1 MNQLNLKQMKM
12 NKKTSDIL
20 GSDTVPSTVEEKL
33 EDGNKEQVCL
43 RELLQSPEFRNPDL
57 RIPVALG
64 KDVHGNP
71 VIRDLSAMPHV
82 LVAGS
87 DGSEKIV
94 CINNILVSFLSQF
107 RPDELRLVLVDT
119 REIDMPFYKKLPH
132 LAVPVVE
139 DPTNAIEVLR
149 WAVDEVGRRYELFS
163 AIGVRTLRDYNALP
177 AEDKLNTPF
186 PDECADD
193 DPTGDEKSP
202 QDGEGPHQDRSM
214 PVHLPYII
222 IVIGELFDLILEN
235 KEELEMLIC
244 RFTQKAYGAGMH
256 LIVATQMPTTH
267 IVSGTIKA
275 NLPSR
280 IALKVSGQSESR
292 VILDEVGTE
301 NLLGG
306 GDMLFMPPSGPSEM
320 VRVRGAFVS
329 DEEITAI
336 VDRCAANDE
345 QNFIQSAVDAMTSE
359 KAGDDE
365 DFTDFSE
372 ADVEVDEDLYTRCV
386 KLAATER
393 KVSISLLQRRFTIGY
408 RRAVKL
414 MDMMEERG
422 VISPAEGPR
431 RLRKILIEQP

>member
-1 MNQLNLKQMKM
+1 MNE
-12 NKKTSDIL
+12 KTSDIL
-20 GSDTVPSTVEEKL
+20 GPDTVPSTVEEKL
-33 EDGNKEQVCL
+33 ENANKEQVYL

-57 RIPVALG
+57 RIPIALG

-87 DGSEKIV
+87 DGSEKFV
-94 CINNILVSFLSQF
+94 CINNILVSVLSQF

-139 DPTNAIEVLR
+139 DPANAIEVLR
-149 WAVDEVGRRYELFS
+149 WAVDEMGRRYELFS

-177 AEDKLNTPF
+177 AED
-186 PDECADD
+186 E
-193 DPTGDEKSP
+193 
-202 QDGEGPHQDRSM
+202 SM
-214 PVHLPYII
+214 PVHLPYIV
-222 IVIGELFDLILEN
+222 IVIGELFDLVLES

-256 LIVATQMPTTH
+256 LIVATQVPTMH
-267 IVSGTIKA
+267 IVSDTIKA

-292 VILDEVGTE
+292 VILDEVGAE

-329 DEEITAI
+329 DEEITDI
-336 VDRCAANDE
+336 VDRCAARDE

-365 DFTDFSE
+365 DSTDFSE

-386 KLAATER
+386 KLVATER
-393 KVSISLLQRRFTIGY
+393 KVSISLLQRRFTIGSGK
-408 RRAVKL
+408 AAKI

>member
-33 EDGNKEQVCL
+33 EDANKEQVCL

-87 DGSEKIV
+87 DGFEKFA
-94 CINNILVSFLSQF
+94 CINNILVSVLSQF

-139 DPTNAIEVLR
+139 DPANAIEVLR
-149 WAVDEVGRRYELFS
+149 WTVDEVGRRYELFS

-177 AEDKLNTPF
+177 AED
-186 PDECADD
+186 E
-193 DPTGDEKSP
+193 
-202 QDGEGPHQDRSM
+202 SM

-244 RFTQKAYGAGMH
+244 RFTQKACGAGMH

-267 IVSGTIKA
+267 IVSDTIKA

-292 VILDEVGTE
+292 VILDEVGAE

-306 GDMLFMPPSGPSEM
+306 GDMLFMPYSGPSEM

-336 VDRCAANDE
+336 VDRCAASDE
-345 QNFIQSAVDAMTSE
+345 QRFIQSAVDAMTSE

-365 DFTDFSE
+365 DSTDFSE
-372 ADVEVDEDLYTRCV
+372 PDVEVDEDLYTRCV
-386 KLAATER
+386 KLVATER
-393 KVSISLLQRRFTIGY
+393 KVSISLLQRRFTIGSGK
-408 RRAVKL
+408 AAKI

>member
-33 EDGNKEQVCL
+33 EDANKEQVYL

-87 DGSEKIV
+87 DGFEKFA
-94 CINNILVSFLSQF
+94 CINNILVSVLSQF

-139 DPTNAIEVLR
+139 DPANAIEVLR
-149 WAVDEVGRRYELFS
+149 WAVDEMGRRYELFS

-177 AEDKLNTPF
+177 AED
-186 PDECADD
+186 E
-193 DPTGDEKSP
+193 
-202 QDGEGPHQDRSM
+202 SM

-244 RFTQKAYGAGMH
+244 RFTQKACGAGMH

-267 IVSGTIKA
+267 IVSDTIKA

-292 VILDEVGTE
+292 VILDEVGAE

-306 GDMLFMPPSGPSEM
+306 GDMLFMPYSGPSEM

-336 VDRCAANDE
+336 VDRCAASDE
-345 QNFIQSAVDAMTSE
+345 QRFIQSAVDAMTSE

-365 DFTDFSE
+365 DSTDFSE

-386 KLAATER
+386 KLVATER
-393 KVSISLLQRRFTIGY
+393 KVSISLLQRRFTIGSGK
-408 RRAVKL
+408 AAKI